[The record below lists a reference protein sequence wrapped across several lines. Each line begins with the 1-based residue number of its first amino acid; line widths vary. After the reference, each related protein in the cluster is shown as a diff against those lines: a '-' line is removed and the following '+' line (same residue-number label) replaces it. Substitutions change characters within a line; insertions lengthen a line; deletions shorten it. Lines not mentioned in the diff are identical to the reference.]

1 MTCQRFARLYDGVNI
16 MKRSIKRKEKRDMV
30 SKKQKQIIFKN
41 LFKTELVQYQYTV
54 RNNLFFFTTRISK
67 LIVILK

>member
-30 SKKQKQIIFKN
+30 SKKQKQIIFKIY
-41 LFKTELVQYQYTV
+41 L
-54 RNNLFFFTTRISK
+54 K
-67 LIVILK
+67 LN